1 MGSVYHND
9 TIGLSGT
16 MVLMALFMNQQNERT
31 ELQKRIAAE
40 LAEKAKKK
48 SLEGTSD
55 RPDGV
60 TDSAYLEK
68 TKTTTSLAWVWM
80 LIVVAAIGIGIWLVV
95 ASS

>member
-1 MGSVYHND
+1 
-9 TIGLSGT
+9 
-16 MVLMALFMNQQNERT
+16 MALFMNQQNERT

-48 SLEGTSD
+48 SLDADRD

-68 TKTTTSLAWVWM
+68 TKTTTSLAWAWI
-80 LIVVAAIGIGIWLVV
+80 LIIVAAIGVALWLVV
-95 ASS
+95 A